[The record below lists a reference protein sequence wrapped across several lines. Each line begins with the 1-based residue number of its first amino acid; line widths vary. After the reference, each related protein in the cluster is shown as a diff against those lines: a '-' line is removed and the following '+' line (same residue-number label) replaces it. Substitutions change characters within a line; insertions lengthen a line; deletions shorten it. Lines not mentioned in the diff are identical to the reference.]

1 MSKKTTSPTN
11 SKRGCLCK
19 DGETYSKECCEGE
32 VINQGIGSTESFG
45 ISNIE
50 NINEVRN
57 IVTHN

>member
-19 DGETYSKECCEGE
+19 DGKTYSKECCEGE
-32 VINQGIGSTESFG
+32 VINQGIGSTVSFG

>member
-19 DGETYSKECCEGE
+19 DGETYSKECCDGE